1 MAEDS
6 DRLSAIVFLIDR
18 IDASLT
24 GIDLA
29 TFAANPL
36 RVDATAHRLM
46 HVGENTLHLS
56 ARVKARHPDQP
67 WPLMAAFRNLT
78 AHDYFGTAEPILWK
92 TARDHLAPLR
102 RLCVAELAA
111 ADNTQGE

>member
-1 MAEDS
+1 MAEDA

-29 TFAANPL
+29 AFAANSL
-36 RVDATAHRLM
+36 LVDATAHRLM
-46 HVGENTLHLS
+46 HVGENSLHLS
-56 ARVKARHPDQP
+56 ASVKARHPEQP

-78 AHDYFGTAEPILWK
+78 AHDYFGTAEPVLWK
-92 TARDHLAPLR
+92 TARDHLASLR
-102 RLCVAELAA
+102 RLCLAELARH
-111 ADNTQGE
+111 DEISGE